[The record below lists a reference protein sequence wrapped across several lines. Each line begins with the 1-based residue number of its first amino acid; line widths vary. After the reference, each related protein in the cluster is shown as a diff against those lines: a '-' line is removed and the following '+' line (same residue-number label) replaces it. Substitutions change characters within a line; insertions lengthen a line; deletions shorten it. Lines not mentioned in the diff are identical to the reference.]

1 MRCGTCNQQESTSS
15 TNNNNRSNNNLRPN
29 DALVED
35 EMVLRWVAH
44 VSNELMESTLFAS
57 HNTNGSSLSPE
68 EHRRKFIQKTL
79 VKKVCYVLSCTVLL
93 LCFVL
98 FCFIPSI

>member
-1 MRCGTCNQQESTSS
+1 MRCGTCNQQQQENTSR
-15 TNNNNRSNNNLRPN
+15 NNNNNLRPN

-44 VSNELMESTLFAS
+44 VSNELMESTLFAA
-57 HNTNGSSLSPE
+57 NGSSSSSSSVVVSPE

-79 VKKVCYVLSCTVLL
+79 VKKVRFYEQR
-93 LCFVL
+93 
-98 FCFIPSI
+98 